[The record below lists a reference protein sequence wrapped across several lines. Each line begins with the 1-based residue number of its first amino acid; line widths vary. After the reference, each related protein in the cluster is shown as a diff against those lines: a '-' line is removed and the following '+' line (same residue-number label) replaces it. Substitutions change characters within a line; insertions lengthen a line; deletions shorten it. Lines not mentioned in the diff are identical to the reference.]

1 MPFKTASELKAQA
14 LGRFEK
20 LKSSA
25 SQKIEFK
32 NPSSQD
38 IQKKMKDPANR
49 YKERE
54 AVLPDVKLPDL
65 TNQLDPEVK
74 EALAANPLPPLPKLS
89 ELLKDE
95 N

>member
-1 MPFKTASELKAQA
+1 
-14 LGRFEK
+14 
-20 LKSSA
+20 
-25 SQKIEFK
+25 
-32 NPSSQD
+32 
-38 IQKKMKDPANR
+38 MKDPSNR
-49 YKERE
+49 YKERD
-54 AVLPDVKLPDL
+54 AVLPDVKVPDL